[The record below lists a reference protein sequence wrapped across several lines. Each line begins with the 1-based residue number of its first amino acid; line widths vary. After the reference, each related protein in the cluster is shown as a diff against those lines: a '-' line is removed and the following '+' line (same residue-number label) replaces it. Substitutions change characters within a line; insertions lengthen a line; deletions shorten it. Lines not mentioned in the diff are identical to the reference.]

1 MSSKRRSAWS
11 NPVSARPRHG
21 RSPTPSL
28 RPCLARCV
36 LLLLCAGASAGP
48 PGANNAR
55 RPLKTI
61 RVLEAWLD
69 GDARPPLGQQP
80 FAGAPLSRGDAAAAA
95 ERLWAD
101 YVERA
106 TPALRDEWEKKV
118 VRVGEHTMQFTY
130 RTCGKKPKA
139 GWDLHLALHGGG
151 GAPARVNDAQW
162 RNHFRLYKPE
172 HALYVTPRAPA
183 NTWNLWHVAQ
193 VDGLL
198 ARIIEGAVIVKG
210 ANPDRVY
217 LSGYSAGGDG
227 VYQLAPRMA
236 DRLAAAAMMAG
247 HPNETSPLGLRNI
260 GFTIHVG
267 ERDGAYKRNAVARA
281 WKKKLAALHAADPA
295 GYRHAVVIHKGL
307 GHWVNRRDAAAFGW
321 MAQFTRNPLP
331 GKVVWKQD
339 DVTCRRFY
347 WLAVPDGENKARTLV
362 VAARD
367 GQTIAL
373 SRVSGIERVTVL
385 LNDDMVD
392 LDKAVVITLKNK
404 TLFEGVVPRT
414 IAALSRSLA
423 RRKDPKLFFSAAV
436 DVDLAGGE

>member
-1 MSSKRRSAWS
+1 MLIAS
-11 NPVSARPRHG
+11 VS
-21 RSPTPSL
+21 
-28 RPCLARCV
+28 
-36 LLLLCAGASAGP
+36 LLICAGASAAQPGP
-48 PGANNAR
+48 KDKKGARGPSKVIQALETWLR
-55 RPLKTI
+55 RDP
-61 RVLEAWLD
+61 
-69 GDARPPLGQQP
+69 RPPLGQQP
-80 FAGAPLSRGDAAAAA
+80 FAAAPLSRADAAAAG

-101 YVERA
+101 YVARA
-106 TPALRDEWEKKV
+106 KPALRDEWEKKV
-118 VRVGEHTMQFTY
+118 VRVGAHTMRFKY
-130 RTCGKKPKA
+130 RTCGKKPPA

-162 RNHFRLYKPE
+162 QNHFRIYNPK

-183 NTWNLWHVAQ
+183 NSWNLWHVAQ

-247 HPNETSPLGLRNI
+247 HPNETAPLGLRNI

-267 ERDGAYKRNAVARA
+267 ERDGAYQRNAVALE

-295 GYRHAVVIHKGL
+295 GYRHAVVVHKGL
-307 GHWVNRRDAAAFGW
+307 GHWVNRRDAAAFDW
-321 MAQFTRNPLP
+321 MSQFTRNPLP

-339 DVTCRRFY
+339 DVTCSQCY
-347 WLAVPDGENKARTLV
+347 WLAVPDGEKKARTLV
-362 VAARD
+362 VADRN

-373 SRVSGIERVTVL
+373 SGVSGIERITVL

-392 LDKAVVITLKNK
+392 LDKAVRITRKNK
-404 TLFEGVVPRT
+404 TLFKGVVPRT

-423 RRKDPKLFFSAAV
+423 RRKDPTLFFSAAI